1 MGVFCQN
8 FLQEI
13 GLLGAFPIELRTD
26 SSAGIAMCRRKGP
39 GRVRHLSVKQLFI
52 QELVGSKRVVLVK
65 WPGEQNLA
73 DIGTKVLDPARIEM
87 LIDQTHIQTLGTST
101 RVAALAALNRPG
113 KRARKFLASLLL
125 ASVPSGAVM
134 TDVESKPSSAGH
146 FVSFEVFILMMVLLT
161 IVLW

>member
-8 FLQEI
+8 FLQEV
-13 GLLGAFPIELRTD
+13 GLLGTFPIELRTD

-73 DIGTKVLDPARIEM
+73 DIGTKVLDRKRTDFLLGRMHIVRAMPA
-87 LIDQTHIQTLGTST
+87 
-101 RVAALAALNRPG
+101 
-113 KRARKFLASLLL
+113 
-125 ASVPSGAVM
+125 
-134 TDVESKPSSAGH
+134 PSSC
-146 FVSFEVFILMMVLLT
+146 
-161 IVLW
+161 